1 MVQRIIGG
9 DCQTE
14 SIFDLEIGSVASHEL
29 RVAASGAVSR
39 VVTCIGEHVLR
50 AIYAEDSIALL
61 KEESAKLPRT
71 TAEIEQG
78 LAAAE
83 MSLLVVR
90 VNQWSDLR
98 GKR

>member
-1 MVQRIIGG
+1 
-9 DCQTE
+9 
-14 SIFDLEIGSVASHEL
+14 
-29 RVAASGAVSR
+29 
-39 VVTCIGEHVLR
+39 VLR